1 MSTTFFGELKRRNVI
16 RMAGLY
22 LVGAWLATQVAGT
35 VLPIFG
41 APDWMAR
48 AVVILL
54 AIGFI
59 PTLVISWVFELTP
72 QGLRREDE
80 LSERRSTYSGVDRR
94 ARRSDASADE
104 KVASAQTARRLDRT
118 IIVVLLVALV
128 YFAVDKFFL
137 ATQFGAA
144 TKAEVTQASSSNR
157 DLIAVLPFR
166 NRSAATGDEYFVEGI
181 HDDLLTQLSKVAG
194 FKVISR
200 TSMMHYVD
208 SKLSIPEIAQELGA
222 AVVLEG
228 AVQRSGDQ
236 VRVNVQ
242 LIDGNTDVHL
252 WAEIYDRALNTE
264 TLFEIQADIAR
275 AIANAMKLVLSS
287 AEASTLASGSTHN
300 LQAYEAFL
308 QGKLLAALDRAT
320 PERMQ
325 SAIQQFD
332 RAIALDP
339 QFADAWSRKVRAQLT
354 SYWYG
359 FSDVS
364 SRDAAIVS
372 MEQARR
378 LAPEAM
384 ETWLAQAYIY
394 YWGSRD
400 YDSAEA
406 TLARVLERAPELAE
420 AWYARGLV
428 ARRDGRFDD
437 CVKALRR
444 SLELDPL
451 NTDIMLEVAN
461 TLLSLGRDE
470 EAAPIYKRL
479 AELGQDVNM
488 FSAESELMRGNVEA
502 AWAAVKGPN
511 EFFASLPFQIAIASR
526 DPQRIQRAL
535 SLELWPQA
543 LRQVPDYPETY
554 AMAEAEGLLAMG
566 RAKEGKQRLAEI
578 KARLDK
584 LDKPYPGGWSSSGG
598 YFYFPCQLPGLMAD
612 LAGVR
617 AAENDYLENAPKDAW
632 ADSSR
637 RAALAVA
644 FARAGDAE
652 RALHHLDVVVQ
663 MVGPFAYASLSVM
676 PGFDSLRE
684 EPRFKAMKTAYER
697 WKAERK
703 QAAEGT

>member
-1 MSTTFFGELKRRNVI
+1 MNLLAELRRRNVI

-264 TLFEIQADIAR
+264 TLFEIQADIAK

-420 AWYARGLV
+420 AWCPRTCFRVVEGG
-428 ARRDGRFDD
+428 ARRRDSVEAGLRQCSTRYVAIHDGAR
-437 CVKALRR
+437 
-444 SLELDPL
+444 PL
-451 NTDIMLEVAN
+451 LTPGL
-461 TLLSLGRDE
+461 LGRV
-470 EAAPIYKRL
+470 L
-479 AELGQDVNM
+479 
-488 FSAESELMRGNVEA
+488 
-502 AWAAVKGPN
+502 
-511 EFFASLPFQIAIASR
+511 
-526 DPQRIQRAL
+526 
-535 SLELWPQA
+535 
-543 LRQVPDYPETY
+543 T
-554 AMAEAEGLLAMG
+554 
-566 RAKEGKQRLAEI
+566 
-578 KARLDK
+578 
-584 LDKPYPGGWSSSGG
+584 
-598 YFYFPCQLPGLMAD
+598 
-612 LAGVR
+612 
-617 AAENDYLENAPKDAW
+617 
-632 ADSSR
+632 
-637 RAALAVA
+637 
-644 FARAGDAE
+644 
-652 RALHHLDVVVQ
+652 
-663 MVGPFAYASLSVM
+663 
-676 PGFDSLRE
+676 
-684 EPRFKAMKTAYER
+684 
-697 WKAERK
+697 
-703 QAAEGT
+703 AAEGKPGAIAATRVTDTIKEVSGNRIVAHPDRVRLWAAQTPQVVLRQAWLDAAAMGDNDETDDAAMLSRLGLECEVVEAGAENLKITRPLDLDVAAALLQRRGEP